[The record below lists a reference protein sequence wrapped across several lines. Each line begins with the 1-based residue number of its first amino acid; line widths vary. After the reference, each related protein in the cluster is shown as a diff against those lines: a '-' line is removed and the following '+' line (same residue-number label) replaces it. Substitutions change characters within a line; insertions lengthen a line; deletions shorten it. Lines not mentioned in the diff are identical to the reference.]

1 MNFSQSGDRP
11 ERERD
16 PALRD
21 DPLQSRL
28 AGVFLPQSWLGRPK
42 VKAPSAHC
50 RNRSDSDIAI
60 LRDNAHLAAEPEIIG
75 YNSLS
80 KVAHSDDLGIRNYF
94 IFVPVVRLYPKR
106 NPRMMKI
113 AFAVAI
119 AAAVLTPAPLLVGTI
134 PAEAQ
139 TLRMAQG
146 VDVQIGRDRDRPRR
160 NDSDVTV
167 GIGSGGVTVGPRQ
180 NCRMVTTTVERSDGR
195 SITRKER
202 RCD

>member
-1 MNFSQSGDRP
+1 
-11 ERERD
+11 
-16 PALRD
+16 
-21 DPLQSRL
+21 
-28 AGVFLPQSWLGRPK
+28 
-42 VKAPSAHC
+42 
-50 RNRSDSDIAI
+50 
-60 LRDNAHLAAEPEIIG
+60 
-75 YNSLS
+75 
-80 KVAHSDDLGIRNYF
+80 
-94 IFVPVVRLYPKR
+94 
-106 NPRMMKI
+106 MMKVT
-113 AFAVAI
+113 FAVAI

>member
-1 MNFSQSGDRP
+1 
-11 ERERD
+11 
-16 PALRD
+16 
-21 DPLQSRL
+21 
-28 AGVFLPQSWLGRPK
+28 
-42 VKAPSAHC
+42 
-50 RNRSDSDIAI
+50 
-60 LRDNAHLAAEPEIIG
+60 
-75 YNSLS
+75 
-80 KVAHSDDLGIRNYF
+80 
-94 IFVPVVRLYPKR
+94 
-106 NPRMMKI
+106 MMKI
-113 AFAVAI
+113 IFAVAI
-119 AAAVLTPAPLLVGTI
+119 AAAVLTPAPLLVGTT